1 MEAQRT
7 VIPRGEQAPELVAR
21 RPHTHDELVRVR
33 FRVRVRIRFRVRV
46 RPHAH
51 DELVAPGR

>member
-1 MEAQRT
+1 M
-7 VIPRGEQAPELVAR
+7 IPRGEQAPELVAR